1 VLEVTHE
8 RIEEKGK
15 ILSYSN
21 IRCLECCKEKTCI
34 MAFKRGLLITF
45 TKTFDRE
52 KLNTKILKS
61 LNRSPQDIL
70 KQ

>member
-1 VLEVTHE
+1 
-8 RIEEKGK
+8 
-15 ILSYSN
+15 
-21 IRCLECCKEKTCI
+21 